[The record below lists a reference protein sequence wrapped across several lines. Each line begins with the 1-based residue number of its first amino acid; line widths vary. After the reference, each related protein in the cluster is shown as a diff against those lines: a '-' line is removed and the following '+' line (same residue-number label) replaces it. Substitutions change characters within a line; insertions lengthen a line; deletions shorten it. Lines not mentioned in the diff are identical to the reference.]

1 VLELK
6 APQMPEHYQVEEVD
20 GVTVYVPKRLPTKKG
35 KITIIMDKILFI
47 KRLDVLGVKVR

>member
-1 VLELK
+1 
-6 APQMPEHYQVEEVD
+6 MPEHYQVEEVD

>member
-1 VLELK
+1 
-6 APQMPEHYQVEEVD
+6 MPEHYQVEEVD
-20 GVTVYVPKRLPTKKG
+20 GVTVYVPKRLPTKEG